1 MHTSL
6 YREKFWKR
14 TSPICLTVINELW
27 DSNVHMLSRVRFFA
41 TPWTVALQAPLSMG
55 FSRREYWAGL
65 PFPFPGDLPH
75 PGIELTCLKSPALAG
90 RFFTTGTTWDLG
102 LIWCKRLL
110 NTHKLFPPHT
120 KPSSIYILHLQ
131 QQQKKP
137 STVITFKKATV
148 SYSPQAQGTLSTAG
162 MTRLV
167 TLSRLAGPH
176 TGSPLPRAFPGCQ
189 RGSPAA
195 EGPREQVAHQSPQ
208 GAGSCISSTPA
219 KGL

>member
-90 RFFTTGTTWDLG
+90 RFFTTGTT
-102 LIWCKRLL
+102 CKAPGNHLWSL
-110 NTHKLFPPHT
+110 LFPQSYTLPLILPPNHI
-120 KPSSIYILHLQ
+120 KNQSISLHL
-131 QQQKKP
+131 P
-137 STVITFKKATV
+137 CPFFKL
-148 SYSPQAQGTLSTAG
+148 SYCQHSPKD
-162 MTRLV
+162 
-167 TLSRLAGPH
+167 P
-176 TGSPLPRAFPGCQ
+176 
-189 RGSPAA
+189 
-195 EGPREQVAHQSPQ
+195 E
-208 GAGSCISSTPA
+208 
-219 KGL
+219 